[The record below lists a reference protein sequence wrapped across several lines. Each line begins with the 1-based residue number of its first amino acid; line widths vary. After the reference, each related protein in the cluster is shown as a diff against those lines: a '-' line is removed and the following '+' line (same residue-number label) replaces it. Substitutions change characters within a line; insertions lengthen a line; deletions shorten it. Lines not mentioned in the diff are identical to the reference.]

1 MSDNLNQDKNKK
13 KNDDGKTLNKYLIGT
28 LISII
33 IVISIAGFLGFLYK
47 DGISEI
53 TEYIVKKT
61 GFLGLVLIILIA
73 DSLMPTFPT
82 DIILLI
88 IAKSSLSSNCG
99 IYILIIGITS
109 IIAGIIGWN
118 IGRWVREKTSSKWI
132 AKQRENNKLV
142 QKYGFWGV
150 MIGALTP
157 IPFSLTCWTAG
168 YLKMPFKN
176 FLFASFFRIPR
187 YFIYY
192 IAINYS
198 DNIFNFFI

>member
-1 MSDNLNQDKNKK
+1 MSNNSSQNNTQD
-13 KNDDGKTLNKYLIGT
+13 DDKEQSINKYLIGT
-28 LISII
+28 VISII

-47 DGISEI
+47 DGIEEI
-53 TEYIVKKT
+53 TEYIAKKT
-61 GFLGLVLIILIA
+61 GFLGLALIILFA
-73 DSLMPTFPT
+73 DSLMPAFPT

-88 IAKSSLSSNCG
+88 IAKSSLNSDWG
-99 IYILIIGITS
+99 IYILIIGIAS

-118 IGRWVREKTSSKWI
+118 IGKWVRERTRLKWI
-132 AKQRENNKLV
+132 SKQRDNNKLLK
-142 QKYGFWGV
+142 KYGFWGV

-176 FLFASFFRIPR
+176 FLLASFFRIPR
-187 YFIYY
+187 YFIYF